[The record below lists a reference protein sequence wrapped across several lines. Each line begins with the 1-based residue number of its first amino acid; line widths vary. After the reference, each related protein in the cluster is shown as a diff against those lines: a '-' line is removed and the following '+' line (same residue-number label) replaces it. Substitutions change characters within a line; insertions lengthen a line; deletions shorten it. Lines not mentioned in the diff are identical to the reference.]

1 MVELFLWMS
10 MILNPQVH
18 CYCLAYDYNEVDYDI
33 FIEALHAVF
42 VESQYEDHYKK
53 MMGEWLS
60 VRYE

>member
-18 CYCLAYDYNEVDYDI
+18 CYCLAYDYNDVDYDI

-42 VESQYEDHYKK
+42 AECQYEDYYKK
-53 MMGEWLS
+53 
-60 VRYE
+60 